1 MLKEIHGEPG
11 QPAFRFLFKLLPNPS
26 RAYAR
31 CPARDVP
38 AFKNHAVRHAQLGK
52 IVGDRATDHAAA
64 DDRYVSSSRHSGGS
78 SPKICAFGSRP
89 FIVNRLQ
96 NFQNRIQATDM
107 ATIQLVVDFKY
118 QGEAEETSPI
128 TWTTSSAPSS
138 RIAATATAICDL
150 RDSRKVIRLCSS
162 GFTAGNASNAAP
174 VSRKFTSIE
183 TTRRSTPRKK
193 SPARFDPKTHKLAT
207 IAVTVNAL

>member
-31 CPARDVP
+31 CPTGDVP
-38 AFKNHAVRHAQLGK
+38 AFKKHAMRHTQLGK

-64 DDRYVSSSRHSGGS
+64 DDRYLRSSRHSGGN
-78 SPKICAFGSRP
+78 SPKICVFGSRP
-89 FIVNRLQ
+89 FMVNRLQ
-96 NFQNRIQATDM
+96 NFQNRIQAADM
-107 ATIQLVVDFKY
+107 AKIQLVVDFKY
-118 QGEAEETSPI
+118 QGEAEVTSPI

-138 RIAATATAICDL
+138 RIAATAIAICDP

-162 GFTAGNASNAAP
+162 GFTPGNVSKAAP
-174 VSRKFTSIE
+174 VSKKFTSIE
-183 TTRRSTPRKK
+183 STRRSTPRKK
-193 SPARFDPKTHKLAT
+193 SPARLHPKTHKLAT
-207 IAVTVNAL
+207 IAVTVNAW